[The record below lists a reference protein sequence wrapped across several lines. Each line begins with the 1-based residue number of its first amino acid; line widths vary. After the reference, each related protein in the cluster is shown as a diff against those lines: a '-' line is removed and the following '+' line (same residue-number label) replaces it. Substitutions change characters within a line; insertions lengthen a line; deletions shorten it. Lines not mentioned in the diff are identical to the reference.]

1 MNKISKRQRN
11 RRPLGQHFLH
21 DEAVLTR
28 IASLVKPSKNIVL
41 EIGPGTGNLKELLLD
56 KGFEVYAIEI
66 DSRLV
71 KKLANKF
78 ERLRVLEGDAR
89 SYDLTEVLK
98 DKRYSVVAN
107 LPYYAANPI
116 IRRFLE
122 SNPKPENMVVMLQRE
137 VAREMVAEGGKFSIL
152 GISVQLYAKVSFLFD
167 VLPEAFS
174 PPPSVVSSVLYLELR
189 SEPLVPFVLIP
200 DFFTLI
206 KGVFKNPRKQLHNA
220 LLAAPWAG
228 DNFGLNEARVILER
242 AQIDSS
248 RRPETLS
255 IEEWILILKEFTTLG
270 IKLRD

>member
-21 DEAVLTR
+21 DEAVLKR

-41 EIGPGTGNLKELLLD
+41 EIGPGTGNLTELLLD

-107 LPYYAANPI
+107 LPYYAAARI
-116 IRRFLE
+116 IRQFLE
-122 SNPKPENMVVMLQRE
+122 IEHKPSSLTVMVQLEVANQMIASPGQMGMLSVAIQLYGNPKIVKRGSPSSFKPKPKVSTAQQIQKKDERTAAQRE
-137 VAREMVAEGGKFSIL
+137 VHAQYGRTPWNKKGSL
-152 GISVQLYAKVSFLFD
+152 G
-167 VLPEAFS
+167 
-174 PPPSVVSSVLYLELR
+174 
-189 SEPLVPFVLIP
+189 
-200 DFFTLI
+200 T
-206 KGVFKNPRKQLHNA
+206 
-220 LLAAPWAG
+220 
-228 DNFGLNEARVILER
+228 
-242 AQIDSS
+242 
-248 RRPETLS
+248 
-255 IEEWILILKEFTTLG
+255 
-270 IKLRD
+270 

>member
-21 DEAVLTR
+21 DEAVLKR

-41 EIGPGTGNLKELLLD
+41 EIGPGTGNLTELLLD

-152 GISVQLYAKVSFLFD
+152 GISVQLYAKV
-167 VLPEAFS
+167 
-174 PPPSVVSSVLYLELR
+174 
-189 SEPLVPFVLIP
+189 
-200 DFFTLI
+200 
-206 KGVFKNPRKQLHNA
+206 
-220 LLAAPWAG
+220 
-228 DNFGLNEARVILER
+228 NF
-242 AQIDSS
+242 
-248 RRPETLS
+248 
-255 IEEWILILKEFTTLG
+255 
-270 IKLRD
+270 